1 MMLGGDEFGRTQ
13 RGNNNAY
20 CQDSDISWFD
30 WKLGEDAD
38 RLLGF
43 TKRLI
48 KLRQSYPA
56 LRRSRFLTGQFDE
69 GLGIKD
75 VTWINANGH
84 EMQDADWKNPWMKC
98 FGMMLDGR
106 AQKTGIKRRGEDKT
120 VLVVMNSWEGA
131 VGFTLP
137 AAEGS
142 ESWSLLI
149 DTNLPDAEAEQVF
162 KAGSVYEVTGR
173 SLLLFTV
180 SPE

>member
-1 MMLGGDEFGRTQ
+1 
-13 RGNNNAY
+13 
-20 CQDSDISWFD
+20 
-30 WKLGEDAD
+30 
-38 RLLGF
+38 LLAF

-84 EMQDADWKNPWMKC
+84 EMQDSDWKNPWMKC

-106 AQKTGIKRRGEDKT
+106 AQKTGIKRRGDDKT
-120 VLVVMNSWEGA
+120 VLLVMNSWEGP

-137 AAEGS
+137 TSDAS

-149 DTNLPDAEAEQVF
+149 DTNMPDAASEELF
-162 KAGSVYEVTGR
+162 KAGSAYEVTGR
-173 SLLLFTV
+173 SLLLFAV
-180 SPE
+180 SPG